1 LETDARMT
9 HWIPLTTAHPA
20 YLPQAPQ
27 ALARASLVT
36 AGEALST
43 MQAAGLDAGTVR
55 AFIVNYPQLLHS
67 SKEEIRALMRTLS
80 RFSTGVFDV
89 SC

>member
-1 LETDARMT
+1 
-9 HWIPLTTAHPA
+9 
-20 YLPQAPQ
+20 
-27 ALARASLVT
+27 
-36 AGEALST
+36 
-43 MQAAGLDAGTVR
+43 MQAAGLDEGTVR

-67 SKEEIRALMRTLS
+67 SNEEIRALMRTLS